1 MIGKMLGWLT
11 RASVLA
17 LVLATAA
24 QAQETPAPVATPIPT
39 PTPGPE
45 AARPTLSLSL
55 QDAVARTLENNL
67 DIAVQRFEPED
78 QAEAV
83 KQLRGFYDPL
93 LTSTLR
99 RASST
104 EPARD
109 VFSGGENV
117 DSDFNTYDFGVRQN
131 LPTGGAFQA
140 DLTNGRTET
149 TNENVLFNPGFRSGL
164 DLSVTQPLL
173 RDFKIDSQRLQ
184 LRIAKRNKD
193 ISDIQFRQTVVNTIA
208 SVKQQYYDLIYSID
222 NLEAQRKSLALA
234 SKLLDE
240 NQIKVRVGTMAPLD
254 VVAAESEV
262 AGREEAVIV
271 AEAVLYDAED
281 ELRRAIFKDNAAEN
295 WMLRIVPSDRPSA
308 DPSPVDANAAVL
320 SALEKR
326 TDVVAARKNL
336 ENSYDNQTFAR
347 NQKLP
352 AVDFVGTYGTTGQ
365 AGTRILDQNGQ
376 PLAVPVT
383 GGFGTALGD
392 VFGRD
397 VPTWSV
403 GLQISYPIFNRA
415 ASASA
420 ARARLSREQAE
431 VSLRRLEIQVTQE
444 VRSAARAVETNFK
457 RVQSTQ
463 AARVLQERRL
473 DAEQKRFN
481 AGMSTNFLVTQSQR
495 DLAVA
500 EVAELRA
507 MADYRKSIV
516 NFERVQEAG
525 GSNVSFTSSS
535 STAASG
541 ARTTAG
547 GTSTTTGLTT
557 PSGQ

>member
-1 MIGKMLGWLT
+1 M
-11 RASVLA
+11 
-17 LVLATAA
+17 
-24 QAQETPAPVATPIPT
+24 
-39 PTPGPE
+39 
-45 AARPTLSLSL
+45 
-55 QDAVARTLENNL
+55 
-67 DIAVQRFEPED
+67 QRFEPQD

-99 RASST
+99 RSSST

-117 DSDFNTYDFGVRQN
+117 EADFSTYDFGVVQN
-131 LPTGGAFQA
+131 LPTGGAFRA

-271 AEAVLYDAED
+271 AEAALLDAED
-281 ELRRAIFKDNAAEN
+281 ELRRAIFKDNAGEN
-295 WMLRIVPSDRPSA
+295 WTLRILPTDRPSA

-320 SALEKR
+320 NALEKR
-326 TDVVAARKNL
+326 TDVVAARKSL

-365 AGTRILDQNGQ
+365 AGTRILDENGQ
-376 PLAVPVT
+376 PLVVPVT
-383 GGFGTALGD
+383 GGFGSALGD

-397 VPTWSV
+397 FPTWSV

-541 ARTTAG
+541 TRTTAG

>member
-11 RASVLA
+11 RAAMLT

-24 QAQETPAPVATPIPT
+24 RAQETPVPT

-45 AARPTLSLSL
+45 AARPTLSLTL

-67 DIAVQRFEPED
+67 DIAVQRYEPED

-83 KQLRGFYDPL
+83 KQLRGFYDPIVR
-93 LTSTLR
+93 STLSR
-99 RASST
+99 QSST
-104 EPARD
+104 SPAD
-109 VFSGGENV
+109 SAFSGAEKVESDVNV
-117 DSDFNTYDFGVRQN
+117 YNFGVRQN
-131 LPTGGAFQA
+131 LPTGGLFDIGLSNNRRETNSEFQ
-140 DLTNGRTET
+140 
-149 TNENVLFNPGFRSGL
+149 LFNPSYRSGL
-164 DLSVTQPLL
+164 DLALTQPLL

-184 LRIAKRNKD
+184 LRVAKRNKD
-193 ISDIQFRQTVVNTIA
+193 ISDIQFRQTVVNTVA
-208 SVKQQYYDLIYSID
+208 SVKQQYYDLIYAID

-271 AEAVLYDAED
+271 AEAALLDAED
-281 ELRRAIFKDNAAEN
+281 ELRRAIFKDNAGEN
-295 WMLRIVPSDRPSA
+295 WTYRIVPTDRPTA
-308 DPSPVDANAAVL
+308 DPSPVDANAAVQN
-320 SALEKR
+320 ALETR
-326 TDVVAARKNL
+326 TDVVAARKSL
-336 ENSYDNQTFAR
+336 ENSFDNQAFAR

-352 AVDFVGTYGTTGQ
+352 VVDLQATYGTTGQ
-365 AGTRILDQNGQ
+365 AGTRLVDENGN
-376 PLAVPVT
+376 PLNPPIS

-397 VPTWSV
+397 FPTWSIGV
-403 GLQISYPIFNRA
+403 NVSYPIFNRA
-415 ASASA
+415 ASANA

-525 GSNVSFTSSS
+525 GSNVSFVSSS

-541 ARTTAG
+541 GRPTASG
-547 GTSTTTGLTT
+547 GSSSTTGQQT
-557 PSGQ
+557 PGGQ

>member
-17 LVLATAA
+17 LVLASAA
-24 QAQETPAPVATPIPT
+24 QAQETPIPT

-45 AARPTLSLSL
+45 AARPTLPLSL
-55 QDAVARTLENNL
+55 QETVARTLENNL
-67 DIAVQRFEPED
+67 DIAVERFDPQD

-83 KQLRGFYDPL
+83 RQLRGFYDPL
-93 LTSTLR
+93 LRTTLSR
-99 RASST
+99 TSST
-104 EPARD
+104 SPAD
-109 VFSGGENV
+109 SAFSGAEKVESDV
-117 DSDFNTYDFGVRQN
+117 DVYNIGVRQN
-131 LPTGGAFQA
+131 LPTGGVFDVGLINNRRETNSEFQ
-140 DLTNGRTET
+140 
-149 TNENVLFNPGFRSGL
+149 LFNPSYRSGL
-164 DLSVTQPLL
+164 DLALTQPLL

-208 SVKQQYYDLIYSID
+208 SVKQQYYDLIYAID

-271 AEAVLYDAED
+271 AEAALLDAED
-281 ELRRAIFKDNAAEN
+281 QLRRLIFKDNAGEN
-295 WMLRIVPSDRPSA
+295 WTYRILPTDRPSA
-308 DPSPVDANAAVL
+308 DPSPVDTSSAVMN
-320 SALEKR
+320 ALEKR
-326 TDVVAARKNL
+326 TDVVAARKSL
-336 ENSYDNQTFAR
+336 ENSFDNQAFAK

-352 AVDFVGTYGTTGQ
+352 VVDLVATYGTTGQ
-365 AGTRILDQNGQ
+365 AGTRLLDENGN
-376 PLAVPVT
+376 PLVPPIT
-383 GGFGTALGD
+383 GGTGSALAD
-392 VFGRD
+392 VFGLD
-397 VPTWSV
+397 FPTWSIGV
-403 GLQISYPIFNRA
+403 QASYPLFNRA
-415 ASASA
+415 ASANE

-444 VRSAARAVETNFK
+444 VRSAGRAVETNFK

-507 MADYRKSIV
+507 IADYRKSVV

-525 GSNVSFTSSS
+525 GANILFTSNS

-547 GTSTTTGLTT
+547 GTATTIGTTTPG
-557 PSGQ
+557 GQ

>member
-17 LVLATAA
+17 LVLASAV
-24 QAQETPAPVATPIPT
+24 QAQETPVPT

-55 QDAVARTLENNL
+55 QETVARTLENNL
-67 DIAVQRFEPED
+67 DIAVERFDPQD
-78 QAEAV
+78 QEQAV
-83 KQLRGFYDPL
+83 RQLRGFYDPL
-93 LTSTLR
+93 LRTTLSR
-99 RASST
+99 TSST
-104 EPARD
+104 SPAD
-109 VFSGGENV
+109 SAFSGAEKVESDVNV
-117 DSDFNTYDFGVRQN
+117 YNFGVRQN
-131 LPTGGAFQA
+131 LPTGGLF
-140 DLTNGRTET
+140 DIGLTNNRRET
-149 TNENVLFNPGFRSGL
+149 NSEFQLFNPSYRSGL
-164 DLSVTQPLL
+164 DLSLTQPLL

-208 SVKQQYYDLIYSID
+208 SVKQQYYDLIYAID

-271 AEAVLYDAED
+271 AEAALLDAED
-281 ELRRAIFKDNAAEN
+281 QLRRLIFKDNAGEN
-295 WMLRIVPSDRPSA
+295 WTYRILPTDRPSA
-308 DPSPVDANAAVL
+308 DPSPVDAIGAVTN
-320 SALEKR
+320 ALEKR
-326 TDVVAARKNL
+326 TDVVAARKSL
-336 ENSYDNQTFAR
+336 ENSFDNQAFAK

-352 AVDFVGTYGTTGQ
+352 VVDLIATYGTTGQ
-365 AGTRILDQNGQ
+365 AGTRLLDENGN
-376 PLAVPVT
+376 PLNPPIT
-383 GGFGTALGD
+383 GGFGSSLGD

-397 VPTWSV
+397 FPTWTV
-403 GLQISYPIFNRA
+403 GVQATYPILNRA
-415 ASASA
+415 ASANE

-507 MADYRKSIV
+507 IADYRKSVV

-525 GSNVSFTSSS
+525 GANILFTSSS

-541 ARTTAG
+541 ARTSAG
-547 GTSTTTGLTT
+547 GTVTTIGTTTPG
-557 PSGQ
+557 GQ

>member
-1 MIGKMLGWLT
+1 MIGKMLGRLT
-11 RASVLA
+11 RASALA
-17 LVLATAA
+17 LVATAA
-24 QAQETPAPVATPIPT
+24 QAQETPVPVAPVPT

-45 AARPTLSLSL
+45 TVRPTLSLTL
-55 QDAVARTLENNL
+55 EDAVARTLENNL

-78 QAEAV
+78 QAQLV

-93 LTSTLR
+93 LRGTIS

-104 EPARD
+104 SPAD
-109 VFSGGENV
+109 SAFSGAEKVESDTNV
-117 DSDFNTYDFGVRQN
+117 YDFGVRQN
-131 LPTGGAFQA
+131 LPTGGLFDLGLNNSRRETNSQFQ
-140 DLTNGRTET
+140 
-149 TNENVLFNPGFRSGL
+149 LFNPSFRSGL
-164 DLSVTQPLL
+164 DLALTQPLL

-208 SVKQQYYDLIYSID
+208 SVKQQYYDLIYAID

-271 AEAVLYDAED
+271 AEAALFDAED
-281 ELRRAIFKDNAAEN
+281 ELRRAIFKDNAGEN
-295 WMLRIVPSDRPSA
+295 WTYRILPTDRPSA
-308 DPSPVDANAAVL
+308 DPSPVDANGAVL
-320 SALEKR
+320 AALEKR
-326 TDVVAARKNL
+326 TDVVAARKSL
-336 ENSYDNQTFAR
+336 ENSYDNQAYAR
-347 NQKLP
+347 NQMLP
-352 AVDFVGTYGTTGQ
+352 AVDLQATYGTTGQ
-365 AGTRILDQNGQ
+365 AGTRILDENGD
-376 PLAVPVT
+376 PLLVPVS

-397 VPTWSV
+397 FPTWSV
-403 GLQISYPIFNRA
+403 GVQVSYPLFNRA

-444 VRSAARAVETNFK
+444 VRSAARAVDTNFK

-507 MADYRKSIV
+507 LADYRKSIV

-525 GSNVSFTSSS
+525 GSNVSFVSST

-541 ARTTAG
+541 TRTTAG
-547 GTSTTTGLTT
+547 GTSTTTGQTT
-557 PSGQ
+557 PGGQ

>member
-1 MIGKMLGWLT
+1 MLGWLA
-11 RASVLA
+11 RASVVA

-24 QAQETPAPVATPIPT
+24 EAQETPAPATPIPT

-67 DIAVQRFEPED
+67 DIAVQRYEPED
-78 QAEAV
+78 QAQAV

-93 LTSTLR
+93 LSSTLLR
-99 RASST
+99 SSST
-104 EPARD
+104 EPARSALTGSPTDESD
-109 VFSGGENV
+109 V
-117 DSDFNTYDFGVRQN
+117 NTYNFGVNQN
-131 LPTGGAFQA
+131 LPTGGNFSV
-140 DLTNGRTET
+140 DFTNNRVES
-149 TNENVLFNPGFRSGL
+149 NSVLNVLNPTFSSGM
-164 DLSVTQPLL
+164 DLRLNQPLL
-173 RDFKIDSQRLQ
+173 RDRGIDSQRLQ

-193 ISDIQFRQTVVNTIA
+193 ISDIQFRQTVVNTVA
-208 SVKQQYYDLIYSID
+208 SVKQLYYDLIYAID

-271 AEAVLYDAED
+271 AEAAVFDAED
-281 ELRRAIFKDNAAEN
+281 QLRRAIFKDNAAEN
-295 WMLRIVPSDRPSA
+295 WTLRILPTDRPSA
-308 DPSPVDANAAVL
+308 DPSPVDANGAVL
-320 SALEKR
+320 TALEKR

-336 ENSYDNQTFAR
+336 ESSFDQQKFAR

-352 AVDFVGTYGTTGQ
+352 AVDLQAAYGTSGLS
-365 AGTRILDQNGQ
+365 GTRVRDANGD
-376 PLAVPVT
+376 PIVSPVS
-383 GGFGTALGD
+383 GGFGDSLGT
-392 VFGRD
+392 VFGFD
-397 VPTWSV
+397 FPTWTV
-403 GLQISYPIFNRA
+403 GFQVTYPLFNRA
-415 ASASA
+415 ASASE

-507 MADYRKSIV
+507 IADYRKSIV

-525 GSNVSFTSSS
+525 GNGISFASSS
-535 STAASG
+535 STAANG
-541 ARTTAG
+541 NRTTASG
-547 GTSTTTGLTT
+547 TTSTTGQTSNNGLPT
-557 PSGQ
+557 Q

>member
-1 MIGKMLGWLT
+1 MIGKML
-11 RASVLA
+11 VA

-24 QAQETPAPVATPIPT
+24 QAQETPAPAATPVPA

-67 DIAVQRFEPED
+67 DIAVQRYEPED

-93 LTSTLR
+93 LTSTLTR
-99 RASST
+99 GSST
-104 EPARD
+104 TPARN
-109 VFSGGENV
+109 VFSGGEKV
-117 DSDFNTYDFGVRQN
+117 ERDFNVYDFGVAQN
-131 LPTGGAFQA
+131 LPTGGALRA
-140 DLTNGRTET
+140 SLNNRRTET
-149 TNENVLFNPGFRSGL
+149 NNENELFNPGFESGL
-164 DLSVTQPLL
+164 DLSLTQPLL

-208 SVKQQYYDLIYSID
+208 GVKQQYYDLIYAID

-271 AEAVLYDAED
+271 AEAALFDAED
-281 ELRRAIFKDNAAEN
+281 ELRRAIFKDNAGEN
-295 WMLRIVPSDRPSA
+295 WTYRILPTDRPSA

-326 TDVVAARKNL
+326 TDVVAARKSL
-336 ENSYDNQTFAR
+336 ENSFDNQAFAR

-352 AVDFVGTYGTTGQ
+352 AVDLQAAYGTTGQ
-365 AGTRILDQNGQ
+365 AGTRILDVNGQ
-376 PLAVPVT
+376 PLPVPVT

-397 VPTWSV
+397 FPTWSIGV
-403 GLQISYPIFNRA
+403 NVSYPIFNRA
-415 ASASA
+415 ASANA

-525 GSNVSFTSSS
+525 GSNIAFASSS

-541 ARTTAG
+541 SRPTAG
-547 GTSTTTGLTT
+547 GTTNTTGQTT
-557 PSGQ
+557 PGGQ